1 MQPGASS
8 MIQGLAGCFTGLEDP
23 RETSRCDHQLIDI
36 LVIAVC
42 AVIAC
47 AESWEDIAL
56 YGRSKQ
62 AWLETFLA
70 LPNGI
75 PSHDTFRR
83 VFMLIDPDAFEVC
96 FSRWV
101 QAWARGFKREVVAV
115 DGKTVRRSG
124 SRRHDHGPLHV
135 VSAWASD
142 QGLAL
147 GQRAV
152 DGKSNEITAIPE
164 LLETLHPEGCI
175 VTLDAMGCQKDIAAQ
190 IRAKGADYLL
200 VLKANHDRAFEAVR
214 EQFERT
220 CLGRGC
226 KRRPVFDAFDQGHGR
241 LVRRRVFMAP
251 AVQDLEPL
259 QGWPDLSAVLAV
271 ETIRSVNG
279 TGRVEAEIRYFLTSC
294 NDDPAVLVR
303 AIRRHWSIE
312 NALHWVLDVTFRED
326 DSRVRDRTAARNF
339 ALLRKIA
346 LNLVA
351 RDRSPQTSLRGR
363 RKKAAWNDA
372 YMLQIIARQTRA

>member
-1 MQPGASS
+1 
-8 MIQGLAGCFTGLEDP
+8 MIEGLAACFTGLEDP
-23 RETSRCDHQLIDI
+23 RETRRCDYQLIDI

-83 VFMLIDPDAFEVC
+83 VFMLIDPDAFELC
-96 FSRWV
+96 FTRWV
-101 QAWARGFKREVVAV
+101 QSWARGVAREVVAV

-135 VSAWASD
+135 VSAWASE

-147 GQRAV
+147 AQRAV
-152 DGKSNEITAIPE
+152 DGKSNEIVAIPE
-164 LLETLHPEGCI
+164 LLETLHLEGCI

-200 VLKANHDRAFEAVR
+200 VLKANHGGA
-214 EQFERT
+214 
-220 CLGRGC
+220 LGLC
-226 KRRPVFDAFDQGHGR
+226 ASFSS
-241 LVRRRVFMAP
+241 AP
-251 AVQDLEPL
+251 AWAGDARGDLCSTPL
-259 QGWPDLSAVLAV
+259 
-271 ETIRSVNG
+271 
-279 TGRVEAEIRYFLTSC
+279 
-294 NDDPAVLVR
+294 
-303 AIRRHWSIE
+303 
-312 NALHWVLDVTFRED
+312 
-326 DSRVRDRTAARNF
+326 
-339 ALLRKIA
+339 
-346 LNLVA
+346 
-351 RDRSPQTSLRGR
+351 
-363 RKKAAWNDA
+363 
-372 YMLQIIARQTRA
+372 TRAMVAWTAGASSRPRRSRISSPCTAGPT